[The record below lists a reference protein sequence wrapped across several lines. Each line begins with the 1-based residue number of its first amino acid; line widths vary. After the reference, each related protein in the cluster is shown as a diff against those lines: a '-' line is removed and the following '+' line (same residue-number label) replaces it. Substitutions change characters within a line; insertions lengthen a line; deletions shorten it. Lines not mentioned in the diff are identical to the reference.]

1 MLLFWPKVKVTKWRI
16 LHFQTSTT
24 LVHIFSDHINSD
36 LYGYI
41 SDFEDWFSFQ
51 IIELGGCGGGSNF
64 LCNIHTI
71 FAKFLI
77 VYTQYLPIFPIA

>member
-16 LHFQTSTT
+16 PHFQTSTT

-41 SDFEDWFSFQ
+41 SDFEDEFSFQ
-51 IIELGGCGGGSNF
+51 IIELGGGGYIEHWF
-64 LCNIHTI
+64 VQW
-71 FAKFLI
+71 FQFF
-77 VYTQYLPIFPIA
+77 V